1 MVDDD
6 VFEKPT
12 SPINMDAEERSFS
25 NILVSF
31 QQSPSKK
38 RLPDVSLAICISE
51 REYDTTT
58 RGRFINEG
66 SPKRI
71 RLPDGP
77 LE

>member
-38 RLPDVSLAICISE
+38 RLICISE

-71 RLPDGP
+71 RLPDRP